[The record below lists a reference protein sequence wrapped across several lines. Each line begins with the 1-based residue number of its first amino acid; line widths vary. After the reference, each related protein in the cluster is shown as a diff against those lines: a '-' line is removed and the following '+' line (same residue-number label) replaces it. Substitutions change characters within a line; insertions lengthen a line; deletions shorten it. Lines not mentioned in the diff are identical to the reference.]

1 MSDWWEQVEMT
12 RWRQIVAMAM
22 CMALVSARPSA
33 ALAQGFDDLPPVV
46 AGVIAKIGVLVD
58 GVLGFLVAGNTLTD
72 PKGEDVV
79 AALGQVVVNFVN
91 FFASLVT
98 LF

>member
-1 MSDWWEQVEMT
+1 M
-12 RWRQIVAMAM
+12 RHWRQISAIGLSLLV
-22 CMALVSARPSA
+22 LVSRAETVA
-33 ALAQGFDDLPPVV
+33 AQGFDDLPLVLGNV
-46 AGVIAKIGVLVD
+46 LAKSAVILD
-58 GVLGFLVAGNTLTD
+58 GLLGFLVVGNTLTD